1 GMLALRRV
9 TFCFADVI
17 DLPTTIAIPNQPA
30 VDACVRFAIASE
42 HRRGTGTR
50 CQPTGNP
57 VQMRLLVADQGF
69 QRPTHGFRESWF
81 GEVFGELLVY
91 ALLEDVRQSER
102 FGHAPRQSELV
113 AIEALIAAPNPHG
126 RQTKLHDRPFPQ
138 PRMPR
143 FVSAVFGEL
152 LDQVGVS
159 RQTNEAAKQQ
169 RAIELTL
176 AVPVQPPFEVTPV
189 VHDSLPNGTRTEADR
204 SAA

>member
-1 GMLALRRV
+1 MLALRRV
-9 TFCFADVI
+9 TFRFADVI
-17 DLPTTIAIPNQPA
+17 DFPTASAIPDKPA
-30 VDACVRFAIASE
+30 VDAFVRVAIAIE

-57 VQMRLLVADQGF
+57 VQMGLLVAYQGF

-81 GEVFGELLVY
+81 GEIVGELPVY
-91 ALLEDVRQSER
+91 ALLKDVRQGKR
-102 FGHAPRQSELV
+102 FRRAPRQSDLV

-126 RQTKLHDRPFPQ
+126 GQTNLHDRSFPQ

-143 FVSAVFGEL
+143 FVSTVFGEL
-152 LDQVGVS
+152 LDQVRVS
-159 RQTNEAAKQQ
+159 RQPNEAAKQQ

-189 VHDSLPNGTRTEADR
+189 VHDFLPSGTRTEADR
-204 SAA
+204 SAV